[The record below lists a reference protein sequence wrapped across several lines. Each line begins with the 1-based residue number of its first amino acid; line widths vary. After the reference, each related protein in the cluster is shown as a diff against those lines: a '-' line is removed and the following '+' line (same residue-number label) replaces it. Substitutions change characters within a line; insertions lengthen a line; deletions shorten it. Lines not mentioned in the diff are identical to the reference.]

1 MGLIICLESGLKEGK
16 RNFYQMTKRQEKIFK
31 IILEEYVKTA
41 EAVSSDYLSTKLK
54 PKASSA
60 TIRLEMA
67 ELVKKGYLE
76 QKHISAGRTPTL
88 KGFRYYVFQLLPA
101 EEKEKS
107 VNKKRRLQKI
117 KGQNLDQLSLVKKL
131 IKKVAFLSGDLALV
145 KFENNDFYYTG
156 FSYLFQQPEF
166 QNALILHEFS
176 RAVDQL
182 DALIPEILDGLGMET
197 QILMG
202 QKTFLGGS
210 CSAILTRCDLPGVER
225 NCGLIGILGPIR
237 MNYHRNLSLLEE
249 MKEIINQELFLED

>member
-1 MGLIICLESGLKEGK
+1 
-16 RNFYQMTKRQEKIFK
+16 MTKRQEKIFK

-41 EAVSSDYLSTKLK
+41 QAVSSDCLSKKLE
-54 PKASSA
+54 PKISSA
-60 TIRLEMA
+60 TIRSEMA
-67 ELVKKGYLE
+67 ELAKKGYLRQE
-76 QKHISAGRTPTL
+76 HISAGRTPTL

-101 EEKEKS
+101 EEKEKAVS
-107 VNKKRRLQKI
+107 EKKRLQKI
-117 KGQNLDQLSLVKKL
+117 KSQNLDQLSLVKEL
-131 IKKVAFLSGDLALV
+131 IKKVAFLSGDLGLV

-156 FSYLFQQPEF
+156 FSHLFQQPEF

-182 DALIPEILDGLGMET
+182 DVLIPEILESLGKET

-202 QKTFLGGS
+202 RKTFLGGS
-210 CSAILTRCDLPGVER
+210 CSAIFTRCDLLGKEK

-249 MKEIINQELFLED
+249 VKEIINQELFLED